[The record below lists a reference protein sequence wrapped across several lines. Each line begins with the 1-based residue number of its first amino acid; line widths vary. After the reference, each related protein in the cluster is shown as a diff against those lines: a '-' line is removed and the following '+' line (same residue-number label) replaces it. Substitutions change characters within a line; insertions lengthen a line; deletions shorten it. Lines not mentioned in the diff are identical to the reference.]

1 MAKLI
6 WSPSALRDFQAI
18 LAYIAKDAPVA
29 AKRFGEKLLAR
40 TRQLRISPLLGGFI
54 LEEESHTYRELIHG
68 NYRVIYRCEAD
79 EQVVYI
85 VAIHHAARLLDPETL
100 N

>member
-1 MAKLI
+1 MAKVV
-6 WSPSALRDFQAI
+6 WSPSALGDFKAI

-29 AKRFGEKLLAR
+29 AKRFGQKLLAR
-40 TRQLRISPLLGGFI
+40 TRQLRTSPLLGGYV
-54 LEEESHTYRELIHG
+54 LEDESRTYRELIHG

-79 EQVVYI
+79 GKAVYI
-85 VAIHHAARLLDPETL
+85 VAIHPAARLLDPEKL